1 MSEIVREVRISSAW
15 REYAEHEFSLPGG
28 HTLDAWSMARF
39 AKCRLAYFD
48 DGRAYHRGRPAKR
61 PRPEDVAVCEG
72 VLREMWREG
81 RVRPMYNQYH
91 HHGHREYI
99 ALHPEW
105 TPFPQGPRM
114 TDCWEDIEAVS
125 EHIE

>member
-1 MSEIVREVRISSAW
+1 MSQAILIGQDW
-15 REYAEHEFSLPGG
+15 RGFAEWELSLPGG
-28 HTLDAWSMARF
+28 HTVNAWTMARW
-39 AKCRLAYFD
+39 AKCRLELL
-48 DGRAYHRGRPAKR
+48 DGRGHPRGRPARR
-61 PRPEDVAVCEG
+61 PAPEDVAECEA
-72 VLREMWREG
+72 VLRQLWREG
-81 RVRPMYNQYH
+81 RARPMYNTYH

-105 TPFPQGPRM
+105 TPYPRGPTM

>member
-28 HTLDAWSMARF
+28 HTVNAWSMARS
-39 AKCRLAYFD
+39 ARCRLAYFD
-48 DGRAYHRGRPAKR
+48 DGRAYHRGRVLRRPDPA
-61 PRPEDVAVCEG
+61 DVAACEA
-72 VLREMWREG
+72 VLRDLWREG
-81 RVRPMYNQYH
+81 KARPMYNTYH

-99 ALHPEW
+99 ALNPEW
-105 TPFPQGPRM
+105 TPYPTGPRM

-125 EHIE
+125 ERIE

>member
-15 REYAEHEFSLPGG
+15 REYAEREFSLPGG
-28 HTLDAWSMARF
+28 HSLDAWSMARS

-61 PRPEDVAVCEG
+61 PTPEDVAECEA
-72 VLREMWREG
+72 VLRQMWREG
-81 RVRPMYNQYH
+81 LVRPMYNTYH

-99 ALHPEW
+99 AYNPER
-105 TPFPQGPRM
+105 TPYPQGPRM
-114 TDCWEDIEAVS
+114 TDCWEDIEAIS

>member
-1 MSEIVREVRISSAW
+1 MEIVREVRISSMW
-15 REYAEHEFSLPGG
+15 REYAEHELSLPGG
-28 HTLDAWSMARF
+28 HTVNAWTMARF
-39 AKCRLAYFD
+39 ARCRLACYD

-61 PRPEDVAVCEG
+61 PTPEDVAVCED
-72 VLREMWREG
+72 VLRRMWMEG
-81 RVRPMYNQYH
+81 KVRPMYNTYH

-105 TPFPQGPRM
+105 TPYPTGPRM